1 MDFRANTLITTDFVV
16 GYQRARTRPSRVQ
29 TLALVP
35 ELCNIG
41 CAGACNLSPGMDTMG
56 ALGIVFSRQQFLFSR
71 LSLKTGPAVIVLA
84 STEFGPWSVLI
95 GIENGR

>member
-41 CAGACNLSPGMDTMG
+41 CAGACNH
-56 ALGIVFSRQQFLFSR
+56 
-71 LSLKTGPAVIVLA
+71 
-84 STEFGPWSVLI
+84 
-95 GIENGR
+95 